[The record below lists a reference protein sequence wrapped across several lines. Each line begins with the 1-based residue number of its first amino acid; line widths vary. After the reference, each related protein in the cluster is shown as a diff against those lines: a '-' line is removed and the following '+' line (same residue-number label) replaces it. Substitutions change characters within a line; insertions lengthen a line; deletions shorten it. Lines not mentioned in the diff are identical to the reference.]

1 MTRSQEEIRGEIEA
15 EREQLAGA
23 VKQLREESNV
33 AAKLKPKL
41 PFVAAGAVSLG
52 LLRLLARRR
61 GRS

>member
-1 MTRSQEEIRGEIEA
+1 MKRTQEQIHDEIQA

-23 VKQLREESNV
+23 VAQLREETNV

-41 PFVAAGAVSLG
+41 PFVAVGAASIG

-61 GRS
+61 RRP

>member
-1 MTRSQEEIRGEIEA
+1 MKRTQEQIHDEIQA

-23 VKQLREESNV
+23 VAQLREETNV

-41 PFVAAGAVSLG
+41 PFVAVGAASIG

-61 GRS
+61 R

>member
-1 MTRSQEEIRGEIEA
+1 MKRTQEQIHDEITA

-23 VKQLREESNV
+23 VAQLREETNV

-41 PFVAAGAVSLG
+41 PFVALGAASIG

-61 GRS
+61 R

>member
-1 MTRSQEEIRGEIEA
+1 LKRTQEQIHDEIQA

-23 VKQLREESNV
+23 VAQLREETNV

-41 PFVAAGAVSLG
+41 PFVAVGAASIG

-61 GRS
+61 RRP

>member
-1 MTRSQEEIRGEIEA
+1 VKRTQEQIHDEIQA

-23 VKQLREESNV
+23 VAQLREETNV

-41 PFVAAGAVSLG
+41 PFVAVGAASIG

-61 GRS
+61 RRP